1 MSVTPQQEA
10 FAQAVASG
18 MNQSDAYRAAYKVRP
33 TTKPETVNQAA
44 SRLMADSNISA
55 RVGELRKPIVE
66 AVQITLQSHLERL
79 SELSRLAQEGGQM
92 SAAINAEVA
101 RGKASG
107 LYVEKMEHSGSI
119 GVTTLTDE
127 QLIAK
132 IAQKQALLNGRS

>member
-1 MSVTPQQEA
+1 M
-10 FAQAVASG
+10 
-18 MNQSDAYRAAYKVRP
+18 
-33 TTKPETVNQAA
+33 
-44 SRLMADSNISA
+44 
-55 RVGELRKPIVE
+55 E

-127 QLIAK
+127 QLLAK